1 MKALGKTEGINP
13 SGVEMIHTPI
23 LLENLRD
30 DETIKYYSTYFLA
43 LSTLKDVARE
53 IISTN
58 KITPDNLSR
67 LEDVCFDRE
76 DDLNYDIDY
85 LIILIKEYLWYEY
98 ALDNWVA
105 LQIADNTGLYE
116 TIAVHAKRVYDFIIN
131 KCNNTL
137 INR

>member
-1 MKALGKTEGINP
+1 MSTLIKTEGINP

-58 KITPDNLSR
+58 MITPDNLSR
-67 LEDVCFDRE
+67 LEGVYSDRE

>member
-1 MKALGKTEGINP
+1 MNRFIKNEGITP

-23 LLENLRD
+23 LLETLRD

-53 IISTN
+53 IISIS

-67 LEDVCFDRE
+67 LEGVCSDRE

-116 TIAVHAKRVYDFIIN
+116 TIVVHAKRVYDFIIN

>member
-1 MKALGKTEGINP
+1 MSTLIKTEGINP

-58 KITPDNLSR
+58 MITPDNLSR
-67 LEDVCFDRE
+67 LEGVCSDRE

>member
-1 MKALGKTEGINP
+1 MSTFIKTEGINP

-30 DETIKYYSTYFLA
+30 DETIKYYSTYFPA
-43 LSTLKDVARE
+43 LSTLKDVTRE

-58 KITPDNLSR
+58 KITPDNLLR
-67 LEDVCFDRE
+67 LEGVCFDRE

-116 TIAVHAKRVYDFIIN
+116 TITVCAKHVYDFIIN

>member
-1 MKALGKTEGINP
+1 MKALGKTEGMNP

-23 LLENLRD
+23 FLKNLRD

-53 IISTN
+53 IISTR
-58 KITPDNLSR
+58 KITPNYLSK
-67 LEDVCFDRE
+67 LEGVFSDRE

>member
-30 DETIKYYSTYFLA
+30 DETIKYYSTYFPA

-67 LEDVCFDRE
+67 LEGVCSDRE

-85 LIILIKEYLWYEY
+85 LIILIKECLGYEY

-116 TIAVHAKRVYDFIIN
+116 TITVHAKRVYDFIIN

>member
-1 MKALGKTEGINP
+1 MNHIENLEGMNP

-67 LEDVCFDRE
+67 LKGVCFDRE

>member
-1 MKALGKTEGINP
+1 MSTLIKTEGINP

-58 KITPDNLSR
+58 MITPDNLSR
-67 LEDVCFDRE
+67 LEGVYSDRE

-116 TIAVHAKRVYDFIIN
+116 AIAVHAKHVYDFIIN

>member
-1 MKALGKTEGINP
+1 MNTLSKIEGMNP
-13 SGVEMIHTPI
+13 SGVEMIYTPI
-23 LLENLRD
+23 LQENLRD
-30 DETIKYYSTYFLA
+30 DETIKYYSTYFPA

-53 IISTN
+53 IISTR
-58 KITPDNLSR
+58 KITPNQLSK
-67 LEDVCFDRE
+67 LEGVFSDRE

-98 ALDNWVA
+98 ALDNWLA
-105 LQIADNTGLYE
+105 LQLANSTGLYE
-116 TIAVHAKRVYDFIIN
+116 TIAVYAKRVYDFIIN

>member
-1 MKALGKTEGINP
+1 MNALGKTEGMNP

-23 LLENLRD
+23 FLENLRD
-30 DETIKYYSTYFLA
+30 DETIKYYSTYFPA

-53 IISTN
+53 IISTS

-67 LEDVCFDRE
+67 LEGVCSDRE

-116 TIAVHAKRVYDFIIN
+116 TIAVHAKRVHDFIIN

>member
-1 MKALGKTEGINP
+1 MSTLIKTEGINP

>member
-1 MKALGKTEGINP
+1 MKALSKTEGMNP

-67 LEDVCFDRE
+67 LEGVCSDRE

-98 ALDNWVA
+98 ALGNWVA

>member
-1 MKALGKTEGINP
+1 MSTLIKTEGINP

-30 DETIKYYSTYFLA
+30 DETIKYYSTYFPA

-53 IISTN
+53 IISTS

-67 LEDVCFDRE
+67 LESVCSDRE

-105 LQIADNTGLYE
+105 LQIADNTGLYG

>member
-1 MKALGKTEGINP
+1 MSTLIKTEGINP

-53 IISTN
+53 IISTR
-58 KITPDNLSR
+58 KITPNHLSK
-67 LEDVCFDRE
+67 LEGVFSDRE

-98 ALDNWVA
+98 ALDNWAA
-105 LQIADNTGLYE
+105 LPIANSSGLYE
-116 TIAVHAKRVYDFIIN
+116 TIAVQAKRVYGFIIN